1 MKERN
6 KRIAY
11 GVLGIFIFLCIW
23 YAATMFTS
31 LGKVMPDP
39 VTVIAGFCKAFVVP
53 IGTHSM
59 IMHILIS
66 LRRMLIPYAFGGVLG
81 VLVQDCRFY
90 SDAVH
95 SDVPSNSADCMDSAF
110 YRMVRLR

>member
-23 YAATMFTS
+23 YAATKFTS

-53 IGTHSM
+53 I
-59 IMHILIS
+59 
-66 LRRMLIPYAFGGVLG
+66 RMRAAACSV
-81 VLVQDCRFY
+81 CW
-90 SDAVH
+90 AV
-95 SDVPSNSADCMDSAF
+95 S
-110 YRMVRLR
+110 

>member
-23 YAATMFTS
+23 YAATKFTS

-39 VTVIAGFCKAFVVP
+39 VTVIADRKSVV
-53 IGTHSM
+53 
-59 IMHILIS
+59 
-66 LRRMLIPYAFGGVLG
+66 
-81 VLVQDCRFY
+81 
-90 SDAVH
+90 
-95 SDVPSNSADCMDSAF
+95 
-110 YRMVRLR
+110 

>member
-23 YAATMFTS
+23 YAATKFTS

-39 VTVIAGFCKAFVVP
+39 VTVIAGFARHLLYRSVR
-53 IGTHSM
+53 
-59 IMHILIS
+59 IL
-66 LRRMLIPYAFGGVLG
+66 
-81 VLVQDCRFY
+81 
-90 SDAVH
+90 
-95 SDVPSNSADCMDSAF
+95 
-110 YRMVRLR
+110 